1 MIIDIIEKIIV
12 GIIIAGLTAL
22 GGWLIQLIKK
32 YKKLTKKEE
41 DETVKKA
48 INNSLAENLAPIKTE
63 LNDIKNDV
71 ANLQKFETNFHTRLD
86 PVQEEIEHLKD
97 DITEILKEQKEQGI
111 TIDNI
116 AEKEEQLR
124 KKLRCEW
131 RYRIRAIC
139 LVYNKR
145 GYMTHEEFEQL
156 QEFYALYEAIGG
168 NGQTKELYEKTI
180 KLPIRAE

>member
-1 MIIDIIEKIIV
+1 MFTGAVGEIIV
-12 GIIIAGLTAL
+12 GLCLAGFTAL
-22 GGWLIQLIKK
+22 GGWLLQLIKK

-41 DETVKKA
+41 DETVKKT

-63 LNDIKNDV
+63 LNNIKNDV

-97 DITEILKEQKEQGI
+97 DITEILKEQKKQGI

-139 LVYNKR
+139 LVYIKQ

-180 KLPIRAE
+180 QLPIKSE